1 MSRILRVF
9 MVMVVSLASVLAH
22 AVGSSDNTDF
32 SQGASAMQISLQK
45 EVYGILLSDTAEV
58 QQEYR
63 ADGTFYTSDA
73 LAPYRSI
80 LKTICAEA
88 ARSDC
93 PDITFTKRTLQGIAA
108 MYPNGV
114 LALNEELMAR
124 LTLDEATFILAHEFG
139 HFHLAH
145 SKRRIK
151 VLAKAI
157 VDNSIPLL
165 EPEQALAAAGF
176 LSEVREIHHVYER
189 EADAYGYAYIAKKG
203 IAIDCLRLYH
213 KIAGDEPVSTDK
225 HDPIEERCRGR

>member
-1 MSRILRVF
+1 MLPILRIF
-9 MVMVVSLASVLAH
+9 MVVVIGLASVLGH
-22 AVGSSDNTDF
+22 AAGAPGDTDLT
-32 SQGASAMQISLQK
+32 QGDSAMQISLQK
-45 EVYGILLSDTAEV
+45 EVYGILLSDTADV
-58 QQEYR
+58 HREYR

-73 LAPYRSI
+73 LRIYRSI
-80 LKTICAEA
+80 LNSICTDAVQA
-88 ARSDC
+88 NC
-93 PDITFTKRTLQGIAA
+93 PDIVFTKRTLQGIAA

>member
-1 MSRILRVF
+1 MSRILRVL

-124 LTLDEATFILAHEFG
+124 LTLDEARFIMCTSEKPMPMAMPTLP
-139 HFHLAH
+139 
-145 SKRRIK
+145 R
-151 VLAKAI
+151 KASPSI
-157 VDNSIPLL
+157 VC
-165 EPEQALAAAGF
+165 GCTT
-176 LSEVREIHHVYER
+176 
-189 EADAYGYAYIAKKG
+189 K
-203 IAIDCLRLYH
+203 LR
-213 KIAGDEPVSTDK
+213 ATN
-225 HDPIEERCRGR
+225 R

>member
-1 MSRILRVF
+1 MKISKLAILAAGALAF
-9 MVMVVSLASVLAH
+9 GLASAQRTEVDLET
-22 AVGSSDNTDF
+22 GET
-32 SQGASAMQISLQK
+32 AMQISLQK
-45 EVYGILLSDTAEV
+45 EIFGILISDTEEV
-58 QQEYR
+58 HGEYKSKGIFYKNANLAKYQAIF
-63 ADGTFYTSDA
+63 AD
-73 LAPYRSI
+73 
-80 LKTICAEA
+80 ICANDKA
-88 ARSDC
+88 QTC
-93 PDITFTKRTLQGIAA
+93 PPVYFTKRQEQGIAS

-124 LTLDEATFILAHEFG
+124 LTLDEVSFILAHEFG

-157 VDNSIPLL
+157 VDNSIPLR

>member
-80 LKTICAEA
+80 LKAICAEA

-114 LALNEELMAR
+114 LALYEELMAR
-124 LTLDEATFILAHEFG
+124 FTLDEVSFILAH
-139 HFHLAH
+139 
-145 SKRRIK
+145 
-151 VLAKAI
+151 
-157 VDNSIPLL
+157 
-165 EPEQALAAAGF
+165 
-176 LSEVREIHHVYER
+176 
-189 EADAYGYAYIAKKG
+189 
-203 IAIDCLRLYH
+203 
-213 KIAGDEPVSTDK
+213 
-225 HDPIEERCRGR
+225 